1 MELVEERLDSPLISS
16 SVNILLTWRI
26 CTLVL
31 VLGFGVWGFEFG
43 VWGFEYLVLVGR
55 FVLVLGFEH
64 LVLVRRLVWE
74 LMVRCLP

>member
-1 MELVEERLDSPLISS
+1 MELVEERLDVDSPLISS

-31 VLGFGVWGFEFG
+31 VLGFGVWGFE
-43 VWGFEYLVLVGR
+43 YLVLVGR
-55 FVLVLGFEH
+55 LVLVLGFEH